1 MGIKNL
7 WQLLSPVGRSVSIE
21 TLSGK
26 VIENIE
32 DIGNGEHDQSFVLD
46 CRCWDW
52 SHRDH
57 CAPMVNRVDHLP
69 SYQELPGSNP
79 RELRFSPLANV

>member
-26 VIENIE
+26 TLAVDVSIWLTQFIKAMRDDEGKVMKNAHI
-32 DIGNGEHDQSFVLD
+32 IGTL
-46 CRCWDW
+46 R
-52 SHRDH
+52 
-57 CAPMVNRVDHLP
+57 RV
-69 SYQELPGSNP
+69 
-79 RELRFSPLANV
+79 V